1 MMRFFTRFFIITTVV
16 ATIVELVVY
25 CYVKGYGISLP
36 VFFLAVA
43 GIVIPI
49 MVNIWYWLPK
59 YGIVRN
65 C

>member
-16 ATIVELVVY
+16 ATLVELAVY
-25 CYVKGYGISLP
+25 CYVTRYGISFP
-36 VFFLAVA
+36 VFLLAVA

-59 YGIVRN
+59 YGIVP
-65 C
+65 